1 MALSLPSLTSR
12 GRIGL
17 DVGATAVRAAQL
29 RLNPPT
35 LVRVA
40 QVRLPEGAVEN
51 GEVRDPHAVG
61 SALNELWQLGKFRGR
76 QVHLGIGNQRVVVR
90 EVTLPWLPEKELRAS
105 LPFQVQE
112 YVPIPI
118 DEAVLDYHVLEELEQ
133 EGRRMIRLLLVAA
146 SKAMI
151 LGLVEAVELAKLI
164 PVGVDVTPFAIVR
177 SVGDVEGLGLD
188 AGAGD
193 EAVVNVGSDVTSIV
207 VHTNG
212 APRFV
217 RMLPSGG
224 REVSDA
230 IARALPVSAEEAE
243 SLKRGEDVGREDVK
257 SQADA
262 IVKAR
267 IGAFVDEV
275 RSSLDFYT
283 AQAPG
288 SRIMRLVL
296 TGGGSALPGLLE
308 HVASQMPCEVVHGTP
323 FKRVTPGAD
332 LVPEAMKA
340 AEPLLSV
347 AVGLAIPGSAA

>member
-1 MALSLPSLTSR
+1 MALSLPKMSAR

-40 QVRLPEGAVEN
+40 QVRLPDGAVEN
-51 GEVRDPHAVG
+51 GEVRDAQAVG
-61 SALNELWQLGKFRGR
+61 SALSELWQLGKFKGR

-90 EVTLPWLPEKELRAS
+90 EVTLPWLPEKEMRAS

-112 YVPIPI
+112 YVPIPL
-118 DEAVLDYHVLEELEQ
+118 DEAVLDYHLLEEVEQ
-133 EGRRMIRLLLVAA
+133 EGRRMVRILLVAA
-146 SKAMI
+146 AKAMI
-151 LGLVEAVELAKLI
+151 LNLVEAVELAKLV
-164 PVGVDVTPFAIVR
+164 PVGVDVVPFAIVR

-188 AGAGD
+188 QEPGD
-193 EAVVNVGSDVTSIV
+193 EAVVDIGADVTSIV
-207 VHTNG
+207 VHSKG

-224 REVSDA
+224 QEINDA
-230 IARALPVSAEEAE
+230 IARALPVSVEEAE
-243 SLKRGEDVGREDVK
+243 QLKRGEAVGTEDVRT
-257 SQADA
+257 QADA
-262 IVKAR
+262 IIR
-267 IGAFVDEV
+267 TRMSAFIDEV

-283 AQAPG
+283 AQSPG
-288 SRIMRLVL
+288 SRIIRVVL
-296 TGGGSALPGLLE
+296 TGGGSVLPGLVE
-308 HVASQMPCEVVHGTP
+308 QVSSQMPCDVVHGSP
-323 FKRVTPGAD
+323 FGRVTPAAD

-347 AVGLAIPGSAA
+347 AVGLAMPGDAA